1 MGFVKRAVVAIMAL
15 GAGALLVANWRSQ
28 SDLHRKFEALAATL
42 SGKPSDVPASVKP
55 AVSSP
60 ASQTS
65 AEPRMLP
72 PGLIVPAGGIVP
84 RDVGHAS
91 LPQYVIEPPDNL
103 TIEAV
108 LRDPRTGLSDRLPV
122 QPIGGDYVVR
132 PDGTVSLGVW
142 GTVRVAGLTT
152 SKAADA
158 IRAQLASFTQV
169 NGTGARLETLAVT
182 VDVKNKNSQVYYI
195 IADMGQGEQTYRM
208 PYTGSETV
216 LDAIAAIPGLAAVA
230 DRRSIRVVR
239 KGAGD
244 QILPVDWTAI
254 LHHGDTRTNYAL
266 MSGDRVYVSN
276 GR

>member
-1 MGFVKRAVVAIMAL
+1 
-15 GAGALLVANWRSQ
+15 LV
-28 SDLHRKFEALAATL
+28 
-42 SGKPSDVPASVKP
+42 
-55 AVSSP
+55 
-60 ASQTS
+60 
-65 AEPRMLP
+65 
-72 PGLIVPAGGIVP
+72 VPAGGITP
-84 RDVGHAS
+84 RELGQAS
-91 LPQYVIEPPDNL
+91 LPQYIIEPPDNL

-108 LRDPRTGLSDRLPV
+108 LRDPRSGQSDRLPV
-122 QPIGGDYVVR
+122 QPIAGDYVVR
-132 PDGTVSLGVW
+132 PDGTVNLGVW

-152 SKAADA
+152 TKAADA

-195 IADMGQGEQTYRM
+195 IADAGQGETVIRM
-208 PYTGSETV
+208 PCTGTETV
-216 LDAIAAIPGLAAVA
+216 LDAIAAVPGLAAVA

-244 QILPVDWTAI
+244 QILPVDWNGI

-266 MSGDRVYVSN
+266 MSGDRVYVT